1 MKLSSLFSFL
11 LFFAVV
17 QNQVFS
23 QASGGLP
30 LFQFNASQLAIGE
43 LTPEDLKEASKAQ
56 AFGDAQSQGVFAIK
70 SQNPTSSVNVVEL
83 SKNVNALQVKVP
95 PVLPN
100 ERALPVMFSFSG
112 GDLGDYIN
120 PTKPLYIELTLQQG
134 EVPLRFVLAIAAK
147 NTGVGL
153 AAVYE
158 ADGPYRVF
166 KTGHGSTHDTEI
178 GPPLPSGP
186 VTLKFE
192 IIPEADVMTVNST
205 AFSQGSNIFEAQ
217 TQPQWMTRF
226 KLNELDS
233 LTLNVSAFADETRDG
248 SINLISLKA
257 WQ

>member
-1 MKLSSLFSFL
+1 MKLYSLLSSL

-23 QASGGLP
+23 QASAGLP
-30 LFQFNASQLAIGE
+30 LFQFNASQLSIGE
-43 LTPEDLKEASKAQ
+43 LTREDLKGASQAQ

-70 SQNPTSSVNVVEL
+70 SQNPTASVNVVEL
-83 SKNVNALQVKVP
+83 SKNVNALQIKVP
-95 PVLPN
+95 PLLPD

-120 PTKPLYIELTLQQG
+120 PTKPLFIELTLQQG
-134 EVPLRFVLAIAAK
+134 EVPLRFLLSVGFK
-147 NTGVGL
+147 NVSVNL

-158 ADGPYRVF
+158 PDGPYRVF
-166 KTGHGSTHDTEI
+166 KTGSASTHDTEI
-178 GPPLPSGP
+178 GPPLPIGP

-192 IIPEADVMTVNST
+192 IIPEAEVMTVNST
-205 AFSQGSNIFEAQ
+205 VFAQGSNIFEAQ
-217 TQPQWMTRF
+217 TQPQWLTRV
-226 KLNELDS
+226 KLNELDG